1 MCFRYKTN
9 HDGRYTN
16 PAKWKRNGGSV
27 SNYSLKLYNFV
38 HHNKADFPSFLKKFY
53 RKPYDNWSNLDHK
66 KFDFIIRFE
75 NLKDDFSKAPELLAI
90 KQMRPLPMMNETAER
105 ENDFWTYYHPELHDY
120 VRKIFAPFMREWN
133 YEFSPEEKLFYI
145 GINVDE
151 RICKN
156 HPYFL

>member
-1 MCFRYKTN
+1 
-9 HDGRYTN
+9 
-16 PAKWKRNGGSV
+16 
-27 SNYSLKLYNFV
+27 
-38 HHNKADFPSFLKKFY
+38 
-53 RKPYDNWSNLDHK
+53 
-66 KFDFIIRFE
+66 
-75 NLKDDFSKAPELLAI
+75 
-90 KQMRPLPMMNETAER
+90 MMNETAER